1 MIGIY
6 TPTSIKTCV
15 THDDDT
21 AIDCFDD
28 AVPSSNPYRDDLVA
42 MLWARWRYTPINSAC
57 LDRWLQRVKDRAAIL
72 DRRYQLLIAEY
83 LRDPSS
89 LASIRMGWSEDYT
102 DTSEQTPTG
111 SDTTVHKAEDIPQTS
126 GAGAS
131 EWLSRRDTDTVT
143 PGVSVKTEA
152 SGTRTHTD
160 NSVLNAEEYLA
171 VADKLVDPYAR
182 YAEEF
187 SDLFLVYFSLSGCGC
202 GCGCRRGR
210 SESTVSVTRACTTPC
225 IP

>member
-1 MIGIY
+1 MIEIF
-6 TPTSIKTCV
+6 TPSSIKACV

-21 AIDCFDD
+21 PVDCFND
-28 AVPSSNPYRDDLVA
+28 AVPQSNPYRDDLTA
-42 MLWARWRYTPINSAC
+42 MLWARWRYTPISSAC

-83 LRDPSS
+83 LRNPSS
-89 LASIRMGWSEDYT
+89 LTSIRMGWTEEYT
-102 DTSEQTPTG
+102 DTSEQTPSG

-126 GAGAS
+126 GASAS

-143 PGVSVKTEA
+143 PGVSVTTEA
-152 SGTRTHTD
+152 SGTRKHTD

-171 VADKLVDPYAR
+171 VADKLIDPYAR

-187 SDLFLVYFSLSGCGC
+187 SDLFLDYFDLNGCRCGC
-202 GCGCRRGR
+202 SCRPERLD
-210 SESTVSVTRACTTPC
+210 STA
-225 IP
+225 